1 MPPRGRSRT
10 PKSLSP
16 SPPRNRDRPPPAGRA
31 RSPSYPSRSPSASR
45 SRSPPPRGPRSDGGF
60 KVVVVSGL
68 SKNVQVGHLEEIFGE
83 YGRVVRVDMPLFE
96 VSGLNRGKA
105 ALEFENSSAAEKAK
119 KHMDGGQLDGS
130 VLKVDISEHPLPPP
144 KAASSA
150 RRRSPSYSRSRS
162 PSLDAPAVP
171 AHTRALT
178 TAADHTLDPV
188 PVLPRGSTG
197 VDETRSVDLE
207 GMVVGQV
214 SADEA
219 VDEEVG
225 EGMEAVIE
233 EATADR
239 EADEIKDGV
248 DLTGVP
254 WFLCAN
260 GASVV
265 LLVERRLNTE
275 AEAGE
280 GPEAGVS
287 ADRAAI
293 QEA

>member
-16 SPPRNRDRPPPAGRA
+16 SPPRNRDRPPALGRA
-31 RSPSYPSRSPSASR
+31 RSLSYPSRSPSISR
-45 SRSPPPRGPRSDGGF
+45 SRSPAPRGPRSDDGF

-105 ALEFENSSAAEKAK
+105 ALEFENSKAAEQAK

-162 PSLDAPAVP
+162 PVRRPRSISRSRSPALR
-171 AHTRALT
+171 RASG
-178 TAADHTLDPV
+178 AGPS
-188 PVLPRGSTG
+188 RGSYNRRA
-197 VDETRSVDLE
+197 VETLSGGLE
-207 GMVVGQV
+207 GMAVVEVMDLLG
-214 SADEA
+214 AG
-219 VDEEVG
+219 DEEDG
-225 EGMEAVIE
+225 EVMEAGTE
-233 EATADR
+233 EAMGDL
-239 EADEIKDGV
+239 EVDVIKDGA
-248 DLTGVP
+248 DLTGAP
-254 WFLCAN
+254 SSLCAN

-265 LLVERRLNTE
+265 LLVELRQNMGVEVGAGL
-275 AEAGE
+275 EAG
-280 GPEAGVS
+280 AS

-293 QEA
+293 RGA